1 MEHTAGAIRTADV
14 NRLYTLIR
22 NFRRIHRM
30 YAAEIRDFHI
40 QYNISRLILF
50 SGIVGFISLLQ
61 IFLCSTDNPPV
72 RRLFEF
78 MVGFSLIV
86 IGLILVL
93 RRSASWRTS
102 FWSKGLVHLPV
113 TIFIIWGILLLQYS
127 SLDLIQGI
135 ASFVT
140 LIIGTAAIFILH
152 PVYFFLLALI
162 SLAML
167 STPLHTLYAPA
178 FEMTFEEL
186 FLCVGIILISWVISV
201 LHYLSTIELFLVRDE
216 MQKSENMAEL
226 ALNSGNLGYWNWD
239 IDTEK
244 IYVDERWF
252 SILGYTQQGR
262 VISFADFFAMI
273 MPQDRQQLANRVQ
286 SYLEGREPAYTHHF
300 RMQTSDGGWRWIYA
314 QGQVTIRDGKG
325 RPLGMHGIHQD
336 IQEIQDRQKQLEES
350 EERFKAYTENAPVGI
365 FIVKDFHFIYINPEA
380 TRLTGYSQEE
390 LRKIKLLGIVHS
402 EDRHDLV
409 REVRMILERQI
420 LNSQYTYRIVG
431 KSGDIHWVEVRV
443 SLLERANPT
452 FLLSVIDI
460 TARKDAEDRLKE
472 YATFDELTGVYNRR
486 VGITLLEQEMHHT
499 KRERS
504 AFTICFVDVN
514 GLKTVNDTWG
524 HDEGDALI
532 KTVVDIIQSKLRR
545 GDILCRLGGD
555 EFLMMFKNCT
565 LENAG
570 HIWDRIEKK
579 IDMVNKLTEK
589 PYTISVSYGLLEHNH
604 TMEKTVTELINMA
617 DQKMYDDKK
626 AKRSVQVQR
635 D

>member
-1 MEHTAGAIRTADV
+1 
-14 NRLYTLIR
+14 
-22 NFRRIHRM
+22 
-30 YAAEIRDFHI
+30 
-40 QYNISRLILF
+40 
-50 SGIVGFISLLQ
+50 
-61 IFLCSTDNPPV
+61 
-72 RRLFEF
+72 
-78 MVGFSLIV
+78 MV
-86 IGLILVL
+86 
-93 RRSASWRTS
+93 
-102 FWSKGLVHLPV
+102 
-113 TIFIIWGILLLQYS
+113 
-127 SLDLIQGI
+127 
-135 ASFVT
+135 
-140 LIIGTAAIFILH
+140 
-152 PVYFFLLALI
+152 
-162 SLAML
+162 
-167 STPLHTLYAPA
+167 
-178 FEMTFEEL
+178 
-186 FLCVGIILISWVISV
+186 
-201 LHYLSTIELFLVRDE
+201 
-216 MQKSENMAEL
+216 
-226 ALNSGNLGYWNWD
+226 
-239 IDTEK
+239 
-244 IYVDERWF
+244 
-252 SILGYTQQGR
+252 
-262 VISFADFFAMI
+262 
-273 MPQDRQQLANRVQ
+273 MPQDRKQLANRVQ

-314 QGQVTIRDGKG
+314 QGQVTIRDAKG

-365 FIVKDFHFIYINPEA
+365 FIVKDFHFIYANPEA

-390 LRKIKLLGIVHS
+390 LGKIKLLGIIHP
-402 EDRHDLV
+402 EDRHELV
-409 REVRMILERQI
+409 REVRTIIKRQI

-443 SLLERANPT
+443 SLLERADPT
-452 FLLSVIDI
+452 FLLSVIDV

-486 VGITLLEQEMHHT
+486 VGITLLEQEIHHT

-570 HIWDRIEKK
+570 RIWDRIEKK

-589 PYTISVSYGLLEHNH
+589 PYMISVSYGLLEHNH

-626 AKRSVQVQR
+626 AKRAAQVQR